1 MAVVACGACNNK
13 VEVSEC
19 RDDHCEGAGG
29 DDGANNCAVAECN
42 KEQRVQNLKGDFRC
56 VSFCACYE
64 RDSTHRRL
72 KSSPLAACCSL
83 QRRWNSSRS

>member
-42 KEQRVQNLKGDFRC
+42 KEQRVQNLKGDFSVR
-56 VSFCACYE
+56 
-64 RDSTHRRL
+64 
-72 KSSPLAACCSL
+72 
-83 QRRWNSSRS
+83 